1 MAIIPGSKQTPL
13 GPLPPLAWW
22 CLAWWYLAS
31 TAGPAGAAETL
42 PLPAGVAFSDT
53 LVVHSRSLVEPI
65 NPSVSGLVTRIDLA
79 GEPEWREAGDLLA
92 RAAGFQVRRYGAV
105 GAAAVP
111 SLRGS
116 TGAQVRF
123 FLDGMP
129 LNDAQ
134 NGVFGLDRIPL
145 DRLEAI
151 EIHRGVVPTGL
162 GGIGGSGAVNFLTQT
177 EDEGLDFLAHTG
189 SFGELAG
196 RVAAGLANAGG
207 TRSGVLLVH
216 SRRADN
222 DFSYSDHNQTF
233 FNAADDTVR
242 TRENAWINQW
252 GAWAA
257 GSWETGHLVSR
268 LTAGHDRR
276 DGGRPGPLGYLS
288 PHASVRYERT
298 DGQLHLDLDEGLLRL
313 NLAGGRN
320 EDFLYDPEGEI
331 GFMPP
336 GDDRSASREVTGR
349 LIWAPDLVDGLL
361 SLQTGVECRDQR
373 HQDWIR
379 GHQEPLRKRRTSSA
393 FATATLV
400 LAQGRVQVAPG
411 WRWQRGRDEFPPVPR
426 FPWSPQKDADFQTR
440 DDVSPS
446 LGLVWAVV
454 PEKLF
459 LESHA
464 ARTVRQPSWVELFG
478 HRGGIDGNQDLTP
491 EDMASADVAFS
502 YRSGR
507 GLFSGRVACF
517 YAETDD
523 KIIFIQNSQRTS
535 RAINAGR
542 TRTRGVEG
550 EVTARLPVKMTLT
563 GNITIQDAEDLGG
576 LDTTY
581 QGNKLP
587 FLPDVEMQAN
597 LKWRPTHWT
606 LWAEVAHMGA
616 NYRDRSNTELNKA
629 PARTLLNLGVARDW
643 RAPWLGSAGVVS
655 AIAEV
660 VNLTDNAVY
669 DVEGFPLPGRS
680 WHLAV
685 RVRI

>member
-1 MAIIPGSKQTPL
+1 M
-13 GPLPPLAWW
+13 
-22 CLAWWYLAS
+22 
-31 TAGPAGAAETL
+31 
-42 PLPAGVAFSDT
+42 AFSDT

-207 TRSGVLLVH
+207 TRSGVLMVH
-216 SRRADN
+216 GRRADN

-276 DGGRPGPLGYLS
+276 DGGRPGPLASAAGSGSGAEVPTVCELGGSS
-288 PHASVRYERT
+288 PGLEGVGSVGAAAPKVQTSRNTPTEIRPIAFIRNRPVTYQPETTRSTRASTLAIPDPGPDRGFQIEAK
-298 DGQLHLDLDEGLLRL
+298 DG
-313 NLAGGRN
+313 N
-320 EDFLYDPEGEI
+320 
-331 GFMPP
+331 
-336 GDDRSASREVTGR
+336 GDD
-349 LIWAPDLVDGLL
+349 
-361 SLQTGVECRDQR
+361 
-373 HQDWIR
+373 
-379 GHQEPLRKRRTSSA
+379 
-393 FATATLV
+393 
-400 LAQGRVQVAPG
+400 
-411 WRWQRGRDEFPPVPR
+411 
-426 FPWSPQKDADFQTR
+426 
-440 DDVSPS
+440 
-446 LGLVWAVV
+446 
-454 PEKLF
+454 
-459 LESHA
+459 
-464 ARTVRQPSWVELFG
+464 
-478 HRGGIDGNQDLTP
+478 
-491 EDMASADVAFS
+491 
-502 YRSGR
+502 
-507 GLFSGRVACF
+507 
-517 YAETDD
+517 
-523 KIIFIQNSQRTS
+523 
-535 RAINAGR
+535 
-542 TRTRGVEG
+542 
-550 EVTARLPVKMTLT
+550 
-563 GNITIQDAEDLGG
+563 
-576 LDTTY
+576 
-581 QGNKLP
+581 
-587 FLPDVEMQAN
+587 
-597 LKWRPTHWT
+597 
-606 LWAEVAHMGA
+606 
-616 NYRDRSNTELNKA
+616 
-629 PARTLLNLGVARDW
+629 
-643 RAPWLGSAGVVS
+643 
-655 AIAEV
+655 
-660 VNLTDNAVY
+660 
-669 DVEGFPLPGRS
+669 
-680 WHLAV
+680 
-685 RVRI
+685 